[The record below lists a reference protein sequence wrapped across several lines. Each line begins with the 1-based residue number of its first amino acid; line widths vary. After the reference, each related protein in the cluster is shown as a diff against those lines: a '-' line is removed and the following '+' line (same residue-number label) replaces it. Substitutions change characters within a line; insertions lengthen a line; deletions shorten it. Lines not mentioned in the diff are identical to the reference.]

1 MPNMN
6 DNKKSMQD
14 ALTDVRRAYRLVYLY
29 QERLYDIIKY
39 IRRSMGLCHYRR
51 ERPYDT
57 GKSSTDFVGR
67 AVWDGIPFYN
77 FSTLLLPNGQDK
89 DSLSKGEWMLDLH
102 FLADRDVFDESGWY
116 VKDGKDRPENF
127 VPVEKSAS
135 VLQIYLY
142 QAKSDLKLEAL
153 QDIWCHNYWP
163 KYEEKHE
170 FKDDHDN
177 KVVVYGKEF
186 NLECLQ
192 NEKEL
197 KEVLDDFKESAR
209 EVLRLKK
216 NFFPEFDG

>member
-39 IRRSMGLCHYRR
+39 IRRSMGLCHYWRKGFYGLGR
-51 ERPYDT
+51 AD
-57 GKSSTDFVGR
+57 TDFVGG

-89 DSLSKGEWMLDLH
+89 HDLSEGKWMLVLH
-102 FLADRDVFDESGWY
+102 FLADRDVFDELGWY

-135 VLQIYLY
+135 VLRIYLY
-142 QAKSDLKLEAL
+142 QAKSDTDLESG
-153 QDIWCHNYWP
+153 IEWRKIYERNYWP
-163 KYEEKHE
+163 KREKIHE
-170 FKDDHDN
+170 FEDDYD
-177 KVVVYGKEF
+177 YGKIVAYGEEF

-216 NFFPEFDG
+216 NFFS